1 LQPALANTL
10 RRLTEDGLDS
20 FYRGPLAEQLARG
33 MEQYG
38 LPVTLSDLQQHRA
51 RRPLPLRLSIST
63 ANCGTSRRRPRGWFR
78 WRSSA
83 SPTGWRWPTPTMR

>member
-1 LQPALANTL
+1 MQPALANTL

-33 MEQYG
+33 MEKYG

-51 RRPLPLRLSIST
+51 RRPQPLRLAHRHGELWNLAPPT
-63 ANCGTSRRRPRGWFR
+63 RGWFR